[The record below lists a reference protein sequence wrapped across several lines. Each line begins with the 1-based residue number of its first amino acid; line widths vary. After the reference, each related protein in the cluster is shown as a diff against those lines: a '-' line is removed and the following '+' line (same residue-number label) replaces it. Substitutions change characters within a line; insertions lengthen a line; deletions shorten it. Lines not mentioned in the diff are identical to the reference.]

1 MRRPVRVGPEPCRLS
16 AAASVRG
23 AAHQR
28 SGMPNQD
35 AFGLFPAPGLGDGL
49 LVALADGHGSAK
61 SFRSETGSRLA
72 VQAAQAVLG
81 ALLEP
86 GCERPEPSALRDMA
100 EARFPREIVR
110 EWRRLVDEDLA
121 ARPIDD
127 GEWERLCSR
136 EGASARRTVEEN
148 PYHAY
153 GATLLAALL
162 LGNLH
167 LYLQIGDGDIVAV
180 GADGAAW
187 RPVPGDARLLAN
199 ATTSLARKDAWRDFR
214 RAHALPPSL
223 PALLL
228 LATDGYAN
236 SFAEDAG
243 FLQVASDIHAMVAR
257 GKWAEVATGLEGWL
271 TDASSQGSGDDVTAA
286 VVAQAGP
293 WPRRSRR
300 PALWLHFRC
309 KCPTNRV

>member
-1 MRRPVRVGPEPCRLS
+1 
-16 AAASVRG
+16 
-23 AAHQR
+23 
-28 SGMPNQD
+28 MPNQD
-35 AFGLFPAPGLGDGL
+35 AFVITPASGEAEEA

-61 SFRSETGSRLA
+61 SFRSEVGSRLA
-72 VQAAQAVLG
+72 VEAAHTVLG
-81 ALLEP
+81 PLLEP
-86 GCERPEPSALRDMA
+86 RCDRPDPSALRDMA
-100 EARFPREIVR
+100 EERFPREIVR

-121 ARPIDD
+121 ARPFDE
-127 GEWERLCSR
+127 GEWERLSGR
-136 EGASARRTVEEN
+136 EGASARQAVEQN

-162 LGNLH
+162 LRELH

-199 ATTSLARKDAWRDFR
+199 ATTSLARNDAWRDFR

-223 PALLL
+223 PDLLL

-243 FLQVASDIHAMVAR
+243 FLQVASDIHGMAS
-257 GKWAEVATGLEGWL
+257 GGEWDEVAAGLGGWL

-286 VVAQAGP
+286 VVTRP
-293 WPRRSRR
+293 VERRLRRSRR
-300 PALWLHFRC
+300 APWLHLRC
-309 KCPTNRV
+309 KCPVRRV